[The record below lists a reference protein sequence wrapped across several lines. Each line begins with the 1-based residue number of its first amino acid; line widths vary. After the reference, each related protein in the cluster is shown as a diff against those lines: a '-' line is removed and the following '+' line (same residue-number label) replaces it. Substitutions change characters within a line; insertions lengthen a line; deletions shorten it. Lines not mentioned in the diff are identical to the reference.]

1 MQDRK
6 GFLGSQHLGRDL
18 SGERPAMW
26 GTGAGGSVGETAGV
40 HVLEKNQLDIS
51 EEQRGVKGG

>member
-26 GTGAGGSVGETAGV
+26 GAGAGGRVGETAGV
-40 HVLEKNQLDIS
+40 HVLEKDQLGTS
-51 EEQRGVKGG
+51 EEQREVKGG